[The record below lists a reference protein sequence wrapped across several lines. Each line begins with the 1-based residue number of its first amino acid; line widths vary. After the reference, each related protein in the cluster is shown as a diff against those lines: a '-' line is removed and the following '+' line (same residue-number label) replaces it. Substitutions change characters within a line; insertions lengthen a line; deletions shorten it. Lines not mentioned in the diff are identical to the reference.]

1 MKENRSV
8 VRVMSLLDYLS
19 SVAGLVSLHQI
30 AAATELDKATL
41 SRLLGTLEAR
51 GWVYRSINDGRYSLG
66 RKAAL
71 VGDQFSQEMLMSQL
85 ASPLMTEMFELTQWP
100 SDLTV
105 FDGERMAILESTRRL
120 SQNICHRGMIGF
132 RPNLIDSA
140 VGRAYLAAMAP
151 KSLADLLA
159 SAKSEVGIV
168 YTKDYVNAL
177 IAQVQQHGYA
187 LRERLYHGGIDDH
200 ETEISESI
208 AVPIWLQDQV
218 VACINL
224 IYLNNDADLQVR
236 SHYAG
241 ILNHY
246 AMRIAQALKQHHYVA
261 PC

>member
-19 SVAGLVSLHQI
+19 SVAGQVSLHQI
-30 AAATELDKATL
+30 ASATKLDKATL
-41 SRLLGTLEAR
+41 LRILGTLEAR
-51 GWVYRSINDGRYSLG
+51 GWVYRSINDGNYSLG
-66 RKAAL
+66 RKAVL
-71 VGDQFSQEMLMSQL
+71 LGDKLPQERLMSQL
-85 ASPLMTEMFELTQWP
+85 ASPLMTEMFELTHWP

-105 FDGERMAILESTRRL
+105 FDGERMVILESTRRL
-120 SQNICHRGMIGF
+120 SHNICHRGMIGF

-140 VGRAYLAAMAP
+140 VGRAYIAAMP
-151 KSLADLLA
+151 HKSLADLLV

-168 YTKDYVNAL
+168 YTKEFVNAL
-177 IAQVQQHGYA
+177 IEQVQQHGYA

-224 IYLNNDADLQVR
+224 IYLNSNDDLQLR
-236 SHYAG
+236 FHYAE
-241 ILNHY
+241 ILKHY
-246 AMRIAQALKQHHYVA
+246 AVRISQALKQHQYVA
-261 PC
+261 PY